1 MTLVRWLIFNLY
13 NFMKHTID
21 AQGKKL
27 GRIASEAAKILIGK
41 NSVEFARN
49 KAPQVT
55 VEVINAGKIS
65 VTEAKLRNKEYKNY
79 SGYPSGLNI
88 QSLSKLVEKKGMSEA
103 VKNAVKGMLPKNK
116 LQAIMIKN
124 LTVTE

>member
-1 MTLVRWLIFNLY
+1 MLVRWLIFNLY

-21 AQGKKL
+21 ASGKKL
-27 GRIASEAAKILIGK
+27 GRVASEAAKILVGK

-55 VEVINAGKIS
+55 VEVINAGKLS
-65 VTEAKLRNKEYKNY
+65 VTEAKLCDKTYKNY
-79 SGYPSGLNI
+79 SGFPSGLNI
-88 QSLSKLVEKKGMSEA
+88 QTLSKIKETKGMSEA
-103 VKNAVKGMLPKNK
+103 IRRAVKGMLPKNK

-124 LTVTE
+124 LKVTE

>member
-1 MTLVRWLIFNLY
+1 MLVRWLIFNLY

-21 AQGKKL
+21 ASGKKL
-27 GRIASEAAKILIGK
+27 GRVASEAAKILVGK

-55 VEVINAGKIS
+55 VEVINAGKLS
-65 VTEAKLRNKEYKNY
+65 VTEAKLRDKTYKNY
-79 SGYPSGLNI
+79 SGFPSGLNI
-88 QSLSKLVEKKGMSEA
+88 QTLSKIKETKGMSEA
-103 VKNAVKGMLPKNK
+103 IRRAVKGMLPKNK

-124 LTVTE
+124 LKVTE